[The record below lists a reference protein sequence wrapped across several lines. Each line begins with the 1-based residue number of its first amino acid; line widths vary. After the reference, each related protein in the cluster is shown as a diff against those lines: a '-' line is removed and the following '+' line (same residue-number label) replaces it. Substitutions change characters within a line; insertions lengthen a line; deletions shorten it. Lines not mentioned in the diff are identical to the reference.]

1 MAKIKGV
8 KPLVQNRRARHD
20 YFVEESFEC
29 GMELKGTEVKSI
41 RQGRANLKESY
52 ARVRNGEVY
61 VDGMHIRPYEQ
72 GGLFNP
78 DPLRPK
84 RLLLHKIEIR
94 RLQGL
99 VSRDGYTLIPL
110 QLYLK
115 DGRVKLELGVCRGK
129 QLHDKRDD
137 IAERDAMRDIE
148 RDMRQDNRG
157 RGDDSY

>member
-1 MAKIKGV
+1 MAKLKGI

-20 YFVEESFEC
+20 YFVEETYEC

-52 ARVRNGEVY
+52 ARVRGGEVF
-61 VDGMHIRPYEQ
+61 VDGMHISPYEQ
-72 GGLFNP
+72 GSIFNT

-84 RLLLHKIEIR
+84 RLLLHKSEIR
-94 RLQGL
+94 KLQGQ
-99 VSRDGYTLIPL
+99 VSRQGYTLVPL

-129 QLHDKRDD
+129 QLHDKRDA
-137 IAERDAMRDIE
+137 IAEQDAMRDIE
-148 RDMRQDNRG
+148 RAMRQGLKSRDFDR
-157 RGDDSY
+157 D

>member
-1 MAKIKGV
+1 MAKGKGI

-20 YFVEESFEC
+20 DFVEETYEC

-52 ARVRNGEVY
+52 ARVRDGEVF
-61 VDGMHIRPYEQ
+61 VDGMHISPYEQ
-72 GGLFNP
+72 GSIFNT

-84 RLLLHKIEIR
+84 RLLLHKSEIR
-94 RLQGL
+94 KLQGQ
-99 VSRDGYTLIPL
+99 VSRQGYTLIPL

-129 QLHDKRDD
+129 QLHDKRDA
-137 IAERDAMRDIE
+137 IAEADAMRDIE
-148 RDMRQDNRG
+148 RAMRNHRG
-157 RGDDSY
+157 RETE